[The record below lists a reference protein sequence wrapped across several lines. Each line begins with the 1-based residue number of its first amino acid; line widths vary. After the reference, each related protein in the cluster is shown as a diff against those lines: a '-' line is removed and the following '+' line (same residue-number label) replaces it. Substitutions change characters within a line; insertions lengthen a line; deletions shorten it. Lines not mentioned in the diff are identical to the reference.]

1 MTDYAIQRKNMVES
15 QLRPSDVT
23 DRRILRAMGDISRE
37 RFVPEARHMH
47 AYMDDP
53 VPLGDVRSRVMAQ
66 RVLMSPRTFAKLL
79 NIAAIA
85 DGDRVLIVGSGSGY
99 SAAVIATFARSVVAL
114 ESDHGLVEAARAALS
129 TLPSEV
135 LDRISLIE
143 APLAEGAPDR
153 APFDVI
159 VMEGAVPELPAK
171 IASQLA
177 PGGRCVGILKAV
189 PPGRATLWR
198 RTGDHFA
205 EADAFE
211 VAAADLPGFARPQT
225 FVL

>member
-1 MTDYAIQRKNMVES
+1 MTDYATQRKNMVES

-23 DRRILRAMGDISRE
+23 DRRILRAMGEIPRE
-37 RFVPEARHMH
+37 RFVPEIRRMH

-53 VPLGDVRSRVMAQ
+53 VPLGDSGSRVIEQ

-79 NIAAIA
+79 TVAAI
-85 DGDRVLIVGSGSGY
+85 DDRDRVLIVGSGSGY
-99 SAAVIATFARSVVAL
+99 SAAVLGMLTQSVVAL
-114 ESDHGLVEAARAALS
+114 ESDHGLVETARVALAP
-129 TLPSEV
+129 LPSVV

-143 APLAEGAPDR
+143 APLAAGVPDR

-159 VMEGAVPELPAK
+159 FLEGAVPELPSK
-171 IASQLA
+171 IAGQLA
-177 PGGRCVGILKAV
+177 PGGRCVGVLKAI

-198 RTGDHFA
+198 RTGDHFS
-205 EADAFE
+205 EADSFE
-211 VAAADLPGFARPQT
+211 VAASDLPGFARPKT